1 MNEHQTQRL
10 RKKKKNPKYNKTEL
24 KEKRRQKIMK
34 MRTEIHGRE
43 SKPTSGLTKQL
54 LVL

>member
-1 MNEHQTQRL
+1 
-10 RKKKKNPKYNKTEL
+10 
-24 KEKRRQKIMK
+24 

-54 LVL
+54 LVLWKDQCNRQVSGKTVQEKKYSALNNIRIEKT